1 MGVVDFLLI
10 TIIAAVIV
18 LAVRLMIKRKRRGN
32 GAAETPQ
39 HVQRH

>member
-18 LAVRLMIKRKRRGN
+18 LAVRLMIKRKRRG
-32 GAAETPQ
+32 GCSGDCGRCSGC
-39 HVQRH
+39 H